1 MAIDDTGETKKAAHR
16 SSQCGPSD
24 PFNPNRCIRHHP
36 PANSDSVND
45 LATSELET
53 AHGEPGAAAVAIDD
67 TGETKKAAHRFSA
80 IRMRSL
86 NDPRQSSLPT
96 VPPLNP

>member
-1 MAIDDTGETKKAAHR
+1 MH
-16 SSQCGPSD
+16 PS
-24 PFNPNRCIRHHP
+24 PSARQFRLLL
-36 PANSDSVND
+36 ND

-80 IRMRSL
+80 IGR
-86 NDPRQSSLPT
+86 
-96 VPPLNP
+96 